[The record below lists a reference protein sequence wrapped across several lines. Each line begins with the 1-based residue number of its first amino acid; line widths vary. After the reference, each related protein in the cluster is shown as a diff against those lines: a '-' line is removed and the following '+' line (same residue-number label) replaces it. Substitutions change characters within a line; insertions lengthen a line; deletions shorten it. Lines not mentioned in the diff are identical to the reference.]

1 MKEEKSHASARK
13 IPIAGGATPF
23 LQPPGGPE
31 ISTSYAQIL
40 RSSSIVG
47 GAQGINYLIGLV
59 RTKLV
64 AILLGPSGVGLVALY
79 VSAIEVVGIFAGLGI
94 SASGVREVAEAH
106 GSGDRETV
114 ARTVKTLRRA
124 CWVTGILGWLLTAS
138 LSYPLSLWSFGS
150 VQQAGVIMILGA
162 TVFLAAIS
170 GGQSALLQGTRRIGD
185 LARVNVLAALF
196 STIAAVGLYGW
207 LGQRGIIPVLVMSA
221 AFNLGVS
228 WWYVRRIH
236 TIDVPQ
242 SWAETLTN
250 SKRLV
255 GLGVAFMYGAL
266 LAAGAGLAIRSVIVR
281 ELGLDAN
288 GIYQAAWGI
297 SGMFA
302 GFIFNAMGADF
313 YPRLTAA
320 ARDNGEVNRLVNEQ
334 IEIGLLLALPSLL
347 GTLAFAPW
355 LMHLFFSPK
364 FIPGAPLLPWL
375 IIGLFAQL
383 ISWPLGFIQRAKG
396 KVRWIFLS
404 QSHINL
410 LHLALALLMIR
421 IYGLVAA
428 AWAFALATYIHALV
442 TFGIA
447 RHLSRFAWTA
457 SCTRLI
463 LLTAGIVSAGFAAQM
478 TTRGL
483 LQLALGATL
492 VAVGSLISLRGISS
506 RLGATHRL
514 VQMALKFPGG
524 RFLSGM
530 RV

>member
-1 MKEEKSHASARK
+1 MKEKESDAAARANR
-13 IPIAGGATPF
+13 ISGDAAP
-23 LQPPGGPE
+23 LLPPAGGPE
-31 ISTSYAQIL
+31 MSTSYAQIL

-59 RTKLV
+59 RTKAV

-79 VSAIEVVGIFAGLGI
+79 VSAIELVGTFAGMGI
-94 SASGVREVAEAH
+94 SSSGVREVAEAH
-106 GSGDRETV
+106 GGGDQATV

-138 LSYPLSLWSFGS
+138 LSYPLSLWAFGS
-150 VQQAGVIMILGA
+150 YERAGAIMILGA
-162 TVFLAAIS
+162 TLFLAAIS

-185 LARVNVLAALF
+185 LARANVLAAIF
-196 STIAAVGLYGW
+196 STIAAVALYSW
-207 LGQRGIIPVLVMSA
+207 LGQKGIIPVLLMTA

-228 WWYVRRIH
+228 WWYARRIQ
-236 TIDVPQ
+236 TVDVPQ
-242 SWAETLTN
+242 SWAETLAN

-255 GLGVAFMYGAL
+255 GLGFAFMYGAL

-288 GIYQAAWGI
+288 GIYQAAWAI

-302 GFIFNAMGADF
+302 GFIFNAMAADF

-320 ARDNGEVNRLVNEQ
+320 ARDNGQVNRLVNEQ

-347 GTLAFAPW
+347 LTLAFAPW
-355 LMHLFFSPK
+355 LMHLFYSPK
-364 FIPGAPLLPWL
+364 FTPGAALLPWL
-375 IIGLFAQL
+375 IIGLFGQL

-396 KVRWIFLS
+396 AVRWIYLS
-404 QSHINL
+404 QSHLNL

-428 AWAFALATYIHALV
+428 AWAFALATYIHGLV
-442 TFGIA
+442 TLGIA

-463 LLTAGIVSAGFAAQM
+463 LLAAGIVSVGFAAQM
-478 TTRGL
+478 ITHGL

-492 VAVGSLISLRGISS
+492 VAIGSLISLRGISS
-506 RLGATHRL
+506 RLGANHRL
-514 VQMALKFPGG
+514 VQMAMKFPGG
-524 RFLSGM
+524 RFFSGI
-530 RV
+530 RG